1 MNTPESPDTG
11 NKKVSVVPPKH
22 KPINQRIEF
31 WLALLVLIVVI
42 GIFQYRNS
50 AVNVGGRGKQQAPVV
65 IAKVSTTDVPLYL
78 NALGS
83 VTPAYS
89 VTVRTQINGQLMR
102 VLFQE
107 GQMVKA
113 GDVLAEIDSRPY
125 EAQLTQYEGQ
135 LARDQAQ
142 LANARIDLER
152 YAKLWKQDS
161 VSQQTL
167 ATQQA
172 LVKQLE
178 GTIKVDEGLIQATK
192 INLVY
197 CRITSPI
204 DGRIGLRSVDPGNYV
219 QTSDTNGIAVVNT
232 LNPVTV
238 IFSIA
243 EDSIPE
249 VMEKIRSGETLV
261 VEAYDRQQNKLL
273 ATGKLLTIDNQIDSS
288 TGTVRLKAQFD
299 NDKNALFP
307 SQFVNIRLLVKT
319 LRHAIVV
326 PTAAIQNS
334 ARGTFAYV
342 LNQDT
347 MTVKSTP
354 VVVGVTTDDTTTIN
368 SGLSVG
374 QIVITEGTDKL
385 TDGATVTLPG
395 KTQANIPGKPGRKR
409 RSMA

>member
-354 VVVGVTTDDTTTIN
+354 VVVGVTADDTTTIN